1 MLDQNTDRM
10 WFVIGAVLIGAGLIA
25 AANIFFPEV
34 FASIKGS
41 FTGMMDKA
49 AEGLDTVEFNPGP
62 GTPTDPVTPTIN
74 LLKGL
79 F

>member
-25 AANIFFPEV
+25 AANILFPSL
-34 FASIKGS
+34 FADITKS
-41 FTGMMDKA
+41 FTDMLTKA
-49 AEGLDTVEFNPGP
+49 TGGLDKIEFNPN
-62 GTPTDPVTPTIN
+62 VTPPAETIN
-74 LLKGL
+74 LIKGL

>member
-25 AANIFFPEV
+25 AANLLFPEL
-34 FASIKGS
+34 FAQMAASFRGMLDNATGGLSDIDFDGGS
-41 FTGMMDKA
+41 
-49 AEGLDTVEFNPGP
+49 
-62 GTPTDPVTPTIN
+62 TIN

>member
-25 AANIFFPEV
+25 AANILFPEL
-34 FASIKGS
+34 FATMADS
-41 FTGMMDKA
+41 FRGMLTRA
-49 AEGLDTVEFNPGP
+49 TEGGLDDINFDG
-62 GTPTDPVTPTIN
+62 GSTIN
-74 LLKGL
+74 IIRGL